1 MERKLLHTPEG
12 VRDLYGTECEN
23 KLLLQNRMHQVLK
36 LYGYRDIQM
45 PSFEFFDIFN
55 KERGSVA
62 SKNMFKFF
70 DREGNTL
77 VLRPD
82 TTPQVARCAAKYF
95 ENEELPIKLC
105 YLGNTFINKKSYQGR
120 LKETTQLGCELI
132 GDSSV
137 TADAEMLAMM
147 IEALLTAGLMEFQ
160 VEVGQ
165 TAYFKGL
172 VNEAGIDSDTED
184 RKSVV

>member
-82 TTPQVARCAAKYF
+82 MTPQVARCAAKYF
-95 ENEELPIKLC
+95 EN
-105 YLGNTFINKKSYQGR
+105 R
-120 LKETTQLGCELI
+120 
-132 GDSSV
+132 
-137 TADAEMLAMM
+137 
-147 IEALLTAGLMEFQ
+147 
-160 VEVGQ
+160 
-165 TAYFKGL
+165 
-172 VNEAGIDSDTED
+172 
-184 RKSVV
+184 